1 MVCEQ
6 ANRCLQCYILPVFEG
21 TLCLTGNGFI
31 NVGLDNCLKQIPVNK
46 LNLDARE
53 ESLRLAVNHYRF
65 SFNK

>member
-1 MVCEQ
+1 M
-6 ANRCLQCYILPVFEG
+6 PVFEG